1 MIWSHAAATA
11 YCHSPTSATAM
22 PPHCCYFPALLQD
35 DEIPPSGCT
44 WLHSVLAIFGAHP
57 KLGSLG
63 LKIYQLNKQKDNDVE
78 DRNVSRGEE
87 GAQGMVAGCWWTDL
101 HRAASIY
108 VLPPLYC
115 QVYFR
120 DPAIGLDMQFTM
132 LVDFAP
138 MALLRAA
145 FKHVGGLDE
154 GMSEPGM
161 CGICE

>member
-78 DRNVSRGEE
+78 DRNVSQGEE

-101 HRAASIY
+101 HRAA
-108 VLPPLYC
+108 
-115 QVYFR
+115 
-120 DPAIGLDMQFTM
+120 
-132 LVDFAP
+132 
-138 MALLRAA
+138 
-145 FKHVGGLDE
+145 
-154 GMSEPGM
+154 
-161 CGICE
+161 